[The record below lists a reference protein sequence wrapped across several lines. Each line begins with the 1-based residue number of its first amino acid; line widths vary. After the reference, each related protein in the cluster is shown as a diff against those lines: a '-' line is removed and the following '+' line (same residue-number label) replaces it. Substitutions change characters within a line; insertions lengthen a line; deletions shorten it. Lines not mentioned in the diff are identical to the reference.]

1 MRKHLFILLIGILWG
16 QLALAQADIVVQ
28 SVTGKVAYYA
38 PQESKAQN
46 VYPGM
51 RLSSNGKIRC
61 QSGATIKLLR
71 NGEIFLVKGS
81 KQFALRELDQ
91 KAKGGSNVG
100 FMGRFSKFLSG
111 SMKETQNDKE
121 LEANHRRYMEKAR
134 AGIDGFA
141 DQAFPIKTSLLYSGT
156 LSTPYTE
163 FRWSGAAVGEDNRF
177 QLKRK
182 TDGLVILTALMGD
195 TVIWLNLAQLAL
207 ESGAV
212 YEWQLVD
219 EKTGAGKSAKMTF
232 VYDPAASDKVLD
244 DLRST
249 IDYQSA
255 SPAEQ
260 ALMEAFSL
268 EEAGFF
274 YDAALIYTDA
284 AKRYAGNFLV
294 RDTQAAFL
302 SRMGLLEAAKALL
315 KR

>member
-1 MRKHLFILLIGILWG
+1 MRKHLFILFIGLLWS
-16 QLALAQADIVVQ
+16 QLAMAQADIVVQ
-28 SVTGKVAYYA
+28 SVTGKVVYYA

-91 KAKGGSNVG
+91 KSKGGSNVG

-134 AGIDGFA
+134 AGIDGFGSK
-141 DQAFPIKTSLLYSGT
+141 DFPIQTSLLYSGT
-156 LSTPYTE
+156 LSTPYME

-182 TDGLVILTALMGD
+182 TDGLVVLTALMRD
-195 TVIWLNLAQLAL
+195 TSIWLNLAQLAL
-207 ESGAV
+207 EAGAA

-219 EKTGAGKSAKMTF
+219 EKTGGGKSAKTAF
-232 VYDPAASDKVLD
+232 IYQPNASDQVLAE
-244 DLRST
+244 LRGEK
-249 IDYQSA
+249 DYKEA
-255 SPAEQ
+255 GPAEQ

-274 YDAALIYTDA
+274 YDAALIYTAA
-284 AKRYAGNFLV
+284 AKRYAGNLLV